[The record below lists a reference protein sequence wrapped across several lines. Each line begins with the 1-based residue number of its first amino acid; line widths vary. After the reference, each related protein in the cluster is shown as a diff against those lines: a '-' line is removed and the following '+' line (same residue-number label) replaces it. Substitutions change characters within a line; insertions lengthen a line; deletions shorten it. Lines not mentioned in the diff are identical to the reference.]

1 MDYFKANLLH
11 LIQIVQFLAFLIT
24 WPSSVQ
30 CLMTCYLETLFK
42 DVSLAV
48 AVILDGYVTLRPYNI
63 LSYCKILSHQAAMHL
78 LVSDADGLSRA

>member
-1 MDYFKANLLH
+1 MSNVVLLGNF
-11 LIQIVQFLAFLIT
+11 IQ
-24 WPSSVQ
+24 
-30 CLMTCYLETLFK
+30 

-48 AVILDGYVTLRPYNI
+48 AVILDGYVTLRPYNF